1 LKANPRAYFALI
13 FVCLVWGTTYMALR
27 IGVEGFPP
35 LIFAGIRQF
44 TAAILLFLLVY
55 FWRKKT
61 WFSWEVFRSQMLPGF
76 LLITVGNGLVSW
88 AELYIP
94 SGLASVICASMPVFV
109 VLLNLAVPTSTR
121 PNIWVWAG
129 LILGLSGVF
138 LLFRDSMEFTV
149 TKYFLEGMIA
159 TILATISWAIGSII
173 VKNRKNAADP
183 MWNAACQLFWG
194 GVFLLL
200 GSLIFEDWQNLP
212 MITNAS
218 LIALVYLILFGSLGA
233 YSAFTYALTK
243 LPVGLVS
250 IYAYVNPV
258 VAVLLGFLFLNETVN
273 SWTILALSLTIT
285 GIFLINLGYK
295 RATASRLAKEKAD
308 KFIEAREYS
317 LTEDV

>member
-1 LKANPRAYFALI
+1 MKANPRAYLALF
-13 FVCLVWGTTYMALR
+13 FVCIVWGTTYMALR

-44 TAAILLFLLVY
+44 TAAILLFFLVY
-55 FWRKKT
+55 LWRKKT
-61 WFSWEVFRSQMLPGF
+61 WFSWDVFRSQMLPGF
-76 LLITVGNGLVSW
+76 LLITIGNGLVSW

-109 VLLNLAVPTSTR
+109 VLLNLAVPSSTR

-129 LILGLSGVF
+129 LILGLTGIF
-138 LLFRDSMEFTV
+138 LLFKDSMELSNTV
-149 TKYFLEGMIA
+149 YFMEGMIA
-159 TILATISWAIGSII
+159 TILATVSWAIGSII

-218 LIALVYLILFGSLGA
+218 LIALIYLILFGSLGA
-233 YSAFTYALTK
+233 YSAFTYALTH

-250 IYAYVNPV
+250 VYAYVNPV
-258 VAVLLGFLFLNETVN
+258 VAVLLGFLFLSESVST
-273 SWTILALSLTIT
+273 WTILALGLTIT

-295 RATASRLAKEKAD
+295 RATASRLAKAKSSQT
-308 KFIEAREYS
+308 IETHEYA
-317 LTEDV
+317 LTEDN

>member
-1 LKANPRAYFALI
+1 MKANPRAYLALL
-13 FVCLVWGTTYMALR
+13 FVCIVWGTTYMALR

-44 TAAILLFLLVY
+44 TASILLFLLVY
-55 FWRKKT
+55 FWKKTT
-61 WFSWEVFRSQMLPGF
+61 WFSWDIFRSQMLPGF
-76 LLITVGNGLVSW
+76 LLITIGNGLVSW

-109 VLLNLAVPTSTR
+109 VLLNLAVPSGTR

-129 LILGLSGVF
+129 LILGLTGIF
-138 LLFRDSMEFTV
+138 LLFKDSMEFSST
-149 TKYFLEGMIA
+149 TYFIEGMIA
-159 TILATISWAIGSII
+159 TIVATVSWAIGSII
-173 VKNRKNAADP
+173 VKHRKNAADP

-194 GVFLLL
+194 GVFLLI
-200 GSLIFEDWQNLP
+200 GSLIFEDWQLLP
-212 MITNAS
+212 MITHAS
-218 LIALVYLILFGSLGA
+218 LIALIYLILFGSLGA
-233 YSAFTYALTK
+233 YSAFTYALTH

-258 VAVLLGFLFLNETVN
+258 VAVLLGFIFLSETVN
-273 SWTILALSLTIT
+273 FWTLMALGLTIT

-295 RATASRLAKEKAD
+295 RATASRLAKEKISQAI
-308 KFIEAREYS
+308 KARQYA